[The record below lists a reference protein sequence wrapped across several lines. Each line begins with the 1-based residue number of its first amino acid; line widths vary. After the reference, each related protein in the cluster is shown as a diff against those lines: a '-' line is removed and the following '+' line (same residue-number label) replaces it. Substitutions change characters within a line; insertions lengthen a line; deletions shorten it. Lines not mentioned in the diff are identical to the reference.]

1 MPLHLLGKKS
11 WNVYNTVNVD
21 RVRRD
26 EADAQAREEAEEQR
40 MQDEDAAT
48 RIAILRGEPAAPL
61 PDSAPVGDADSRANT
76 RVPRSREAGT
86 DGKRERKRRKLRG
99 EDDTD
104 ADIRFAREDVEA
116 GQKAKTA
123 LAKKDTDDAPLV
135 DHAGHLQLI
144 PAPDEKAIRKAG
156 KNAEVEAEKAKKR
169 KREEDQY
176 MMKFSNAA
184 GYSNGMEKPWYAS
197 NKLAKQ
203 EKDAASTAV
212 ALSDV
217 QEKDAWGNEDPRRK
231 NREQNRIS
239 SSDPFAAMQ
248 HAQRQLKQSSVD
260 KERWQRERAAEL
272 EELKKTEDRRRR
284 REKHQERHHDVN
296 KLEGFSLDAPPNR
309 ERSEHGRHHGH
320 RHRHHSKERLSGE
333 HSERRARRH
342 QDKQPVSKELYLNC
356 ELIREWLQRSPPKI
370 ASMSMSQE
378 DGPSIMVMPLAILG
392 KALEEGYDP
401 VKHDAPQKLQVSVDT
416 IPATH
421 HLEAWWLAKE
431 RTLPPSLRLEGFTMI
446 FTRPV
451 FSHDPANYDTHAAE
465 AIKEL
470 IEHGANLYVDR
481 LRMDIVHVGD
491 VLCTDGEVRGKWLVD
506 NRPAYAIEEDEVDT
520 YGADD
525 ITAPFSTQPNNE
537 RAAYLYIMIEK
548 EMEEE
553 VNEEGDAGEVK
564 EEHTNEAAESDD
576 LISRRLE

>member
-11 WNVYNTVNVD
+11 WNVYNTANVD

-48 RIAILRGEPAAPL
+48 RIAKLRGEPAAPL

-76 RVPRSREAGT
+76 KVPRSRESGA

-123 LAKKDTDDAPLV
+123 LARKDTDDAPLV

-203 EKDAASTAV
+203 AEKAVSTAV
-212 ALSDV
+212 VLSDV
-217 QEKDAWGNEDPRRK
+217 QEKDVWGNEDPRRK
-231 NREQNRIS
+231 NCEQNRIS

-284 REKHQERHHDVN
+284 REKQERHHDVD
-296 KLEGFSLDAPPNR
+296 KLEGFSLDAPPVR
-309 ERSEHGRHHGH
+309 ERSEHSRHH
-320 RHRHHSKERLSGE
+320 RHRHHHRSKERHKALRK
-333 HSERRARRH
+333 HAARS
-342 QDKQPVSKELYLNC
+342 KQTTSKELYLNC
-356 ELIREWLQRSPPKI
+356 ELGREWLQRSPPKI
-370 ASMSMSQE
+370 TSMSMSQE
-378 DGPSIMVMPLAILG
+378 EGPGFVVIPLAVLG
-392 KALEEGYDP
+392 KVLEEGYDP
-401 VKHDAPQKLQVSVDT
+401 VKHDAPQKLQVSLDT
-416 IPATH
+416 LPANH
-421 HLEAWWLAKE
+421 RLEVWWLAKE

-451 FSHDPANYDTHAAE
+451 FGQDPENYATDAEE

-470 IEHGANLYVDR
+470 VEHGANLHVDK

-506 NRPAYAIEEDEVDT
+506 NRPPYPIEEDEVDT
-520 YGADD
+520 WGADD
-525 ITAPFSTQPNNE
+525 ITAPFSAQPNNE
-537 RAAYLYIMIEK
+537 RAAYLYVAIEK
-548 EMEEE
+548 EMMEE
-553 VNEEGDAGEVK
+553 VEEEGDAGEVK
-564 EEHTNEAAESDD
+564 EEHASEATEGDD
-576 LISRRLE
+576 LIS